1 MLHRQWARGV
11 RTASFGIIAEGGRLV
26 ETPVALARNYAH
38 HYNLVP
44 PPSYKCFQQCP
55 PAPIGEKQKFSQTRI
70 RLTLIFLFKR
80 KESRKKF

>member
-38 HYNLVP
+38 HYNLAP
-44 PPSYKCFQQCP
+44 PPVIQM
-55 PAPIGEKQKFSQTRI
+55 FSAMSAGTNR
-70 RLTLIFLFKR
+70 R
-80 KESRKKF
+80 KAKIQSDSHKINAGFSF